1 MLSLGVL
8 YLFAVLPVAVFY
20 GLGWALAVSIASMLA
35 FNYFFLPPLHTLA
48 LTDSGNWVAL
58 AVFVVT
64 SVVVS
69 ELSARAR
76 RRSFAAAEADAL
88 RRSDAAKTAV
98 LHAVSHDLRSP
109 LTAIRVAAGGL
120 ESGTLALDADDRAA
134 LLETIRL
141 ETARLERLIANLLDL
156 SRLEAGVAPAHREL
170 WPVDE
175 LVSRALEALGA
186 DAARIEVTLD
196 REAPLVRVDAAQLER
211 ALVNVL
217 ENALRFSS
225 PADPVELVVSSTGDD
240 VLVTI
245 ADRGPGLDPE
255 SLERIFEPFE
265 HGRAGGEGTGLGP
278 RNRPR
283 VRRGERLPALGRASP
298 GLGRLVHA
306 RAARRPPPGRRSS
319 DERRA
324 RARRGRR
331 AADPACA
338 ADESA
343 RCRLRGRDR
352 LDGAGGAERRGDA
365 AARRRHPRPRAAGR
379 QRHRRLPRAA
389 LVELGA
395 RARAFG
401 RRRRSRE
408 GRGARR
414 RRGRLRAEALRDRRA
429 AGAAAGAASARGALR
444 RAGARGRRARD
455 RPGEAARHGRAVGAS
470 S

>member
-1 MLSLGVL
+1 MRARLERLAVSVVAVAAVTGAVYGLEQVAPVLSLGIL

-20 GLGWALAVSIASMLA
+20 GLWWAVGVSIASMLA
-35 FNYFFLPPLHTLA
+35 FNFFFLPPRHTLA
-48 LTDSGNWVAL
+48 LTDSENWVAL

-69 ELSARAR
+69 ELATRAR
-76 RRSFAAAEADAL
+76 RRSFAAAEAAAL

-141 ETARLERLIANLLDL
+141 ETARLERLVANLLDL

-186 DAARIEVTLD
+186 DAARIDVSLD
-196 REAPLVRVDAAQLER
+196 GEAPLVRVDAAQLER
-211 ALVNVL
+211 VLVNVL

-245 ADRGPGLDPE
+245 ADRGAGLDPE

-265 HGRAGGEGTGLGP
+265 HGRAGGEGTGLGLAIARGFAEANGCRLWAQP
-278 RNRPR
+278 RP
-283 VRRGERLPALGRASP
+283 GSGASFTLALPA
-298 GLGRLVHA
+298 
-306 RAARRPPPGRRSS
+306 
-319 DERRA
+319 
-324 RARRGRR
+324 
-331 AADPACA
+331 
-338 ADESA
+338 
-343 RCRLRGRDR
+343 
-352 LDGAGGAERRGDA
+352 A
-365 AARRRHPRPRAAGR
+365 AARPT
-379 QRHRRLPRAA
+379 
-389 LVELGA
+389 LV
-395 RARAFG
+395 R
-401 RRRRSRE
+401 
-408 GRGARR
+408 
-414 RRGRLRAEALRDRRA
+414 
-429 AGAAAGAASARGALR
+429 
-444 RAGARGRRARD
+444 
-455 RPGEAARHGRAVGAS
+455 
-470 S
+470 